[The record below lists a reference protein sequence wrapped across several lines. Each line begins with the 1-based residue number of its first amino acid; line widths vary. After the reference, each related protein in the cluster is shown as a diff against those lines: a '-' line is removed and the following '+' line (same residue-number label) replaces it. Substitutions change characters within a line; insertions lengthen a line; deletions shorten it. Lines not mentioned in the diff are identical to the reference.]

1 MDALLS
7 VNPGLIIW
15 TLINFFLFFFLLGK
29 FGFKPMLAALEARE
43 QRINDSINQAE
54 QANELAQKSMQETRE
69 KLAKAQSEVM
79 DMLKEGK
86 VQAETIIRNAS
97 EEAERIKQAKL
108 EEALREIARE
118 KDIALQSLRTEMG
131 SLIVQAT
138 DKVIGKVVNAE
149 QHRSLIDA
157 TVNELSNN

>member
-1 MDALLS
+1 
-7 VNPGLIIW
+7 
-15 TLINFFLFFFLLGK
+15 
-29 FGFKPMLAALEARE
+29 
-43 QRINDSINQAE
+43 
-54 QANELAQKSMQETRE
+54 MQETRE

-86 VQAETIIRNAS
+86 VQAEAIVRNAS

-118 KDIALQSLRTEMG
+118 KDIALQSLRTEMAT
-131 SLIVQAT
+131 LIVQAT

-149 QHRSLIDA
+149 QHRALVDA
-157 TVNELSNN
+157 TVKELSNN